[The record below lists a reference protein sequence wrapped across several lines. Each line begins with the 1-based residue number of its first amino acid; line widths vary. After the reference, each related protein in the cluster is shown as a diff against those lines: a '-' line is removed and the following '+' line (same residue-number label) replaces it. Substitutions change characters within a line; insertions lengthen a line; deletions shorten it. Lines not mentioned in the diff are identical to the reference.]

1 MTKKAKRAGLGLLGA
16 SVVLGTFLWQAK
28 RAPLTLVGQPAPV
41 FSLPDQTG
49 SAANLADQKGKWV
62 VLQFYPMDG
71 THG

>member
-1 MTKKAKRAGLGLLGA
+1 MKRTTKRFWAIFLTAGTLVGVGLLQLRRG
-16 SVVLGTFLWQAK
+16 
-28 RAPLTLVGQPAPV
+28 PLTLVGKPAPT

>member
-1 MTKKAKRAGLGLLGA
+1 MTPKARRVGLGLLGVGA
-16 SVVLGTFLWQAK
+16 VLGIVGWQAK
-28 RAPLTLVGQPAPV
+28 RAPLGLVGQPAPL

-49 SAANLADQKGKWV
+49 SAASLADQKGKWV